1 MHPPNHTLNSI
12 SWPKFSDILFQWY
25 LCNLQQVER
34 EDLRQSFVQL
44 SLDDD
49 TERFLE
55 LSTEK
60 SEQIILQAWHNL
72 VSTLLKWFLTRTSI
86 NGYAT

>member
-1 MHPPNHTLNSI
+1 M
-12 SWPKFSDILFQWY
+12 FQWY

-44 SLDDD
+44 SLDED
-49 TERFLE
+49 TEKFLD
-55 LSTEK
+55 LSTDK

-86 NGYAT
+86 NGYTTLIFQC